1 MSRRSTTPSF
11 DRCPMMGGSVEV
23 RLAWTKSHIAANPG
37 QQLYGG
43 VAE

>member
-1 MSRRSTTPSF
+1 MTSRSTTQSF

-23 RLAWTKSHIAANPG
+23 RLAWTKSHIAQNPE
-37 QQLYGG
+37 QLYGR